1 MIIAPCSWRYNLPES
16 RRHGRSWSYT
26 GWLSYKFR
34 SPNLCSPPGG
44 SYRHAAKARQG
55 GLWVACVASV
65 SIPCA
70 KTLLFLF
77 CSRSSFPALTRAET
91 QAYETDQ
98 VSWRNQLS
106 KPKVIRGIRDQS
118 KRKNKRYKLPQL
130 KALITLN
137 NLFHF
142 CFFRS
147 INYQDSFKQWGE
159 RKIVFSGFRS
169 YL

>member
-16 RRHGRSWSYT
+16 RRHCRSWSYT

-137 NLFHF
+137 NLFYF
-142 CFFRS
+142 CFLQIDKLSRFVQAMGGKK
-147 INYQDSFKQWGE
+147 YCFLW
-159 RKIVFSGFRS
+159 FS
-169 YL
+169 